1 MLFVRVLGPIVVEV
15 DGRVVDVGGRVP
27 RRFFA
32 ALATTIGTPA
42 PDDVLAE
49 LVWGADQ
56 PQQAVATMR
65 VLASRL
71 RTVLGPEHRECLP
84 RTAFGYQLAMRP
96 EWTDVS
102 RFTELIANGT
112 RLLAA
117 ADADGAA
124 RCFAAALELWRGLPW
139 LELDDA
145 PILSAE
151 RARLTELRDG
161 AVEELQAAPQAGRPP
176 PPAGGRLN
184 DGLPPPPRPGPGGG
198 LVRRRRGGRGPPD

>member
-161 AVEELQAAPQAGRPP
+161 AVEELQAARRAGGQTAAAGGAVIEGVTPP
-176 PPAGGRLN
+176 PV
-184 DGLPPPPRPGPGGG
+184 PGGG
-198 LVRRRRGGRGPPD
+198 GGVVGRGG